1 MPRILILLTLAVAL
15 AAGDAPAPAQ
25 TPAPA
30 PTQTDAVDAFLAK
43 VKEGGKDIATVR
55 VPFVQEKHLAILDE
69 PITSPGAIEISRPL
83 KAVRWE
89 FTGKSVM
96 IFAHGKV
103 RRWGAEGKEESA
115 NDPNLKSFH
124 DQMEAFLDGDWSGL
138 RKAFDVAV
146 DPAGAPTMTLT
157 PHSKDLA
164 KYIQSIRIRFRPDY
178 TAPAEM
184 KLTATGGDETTY
196 VFGEPVVGATLPE
209 ARFAGP

>member
-1 MPRILILLTLAVAL
+1 MRRILILLALAAAI
-15 AAGDAPAPAQ
+15 AAGDAPAQADP
-25 TPAPA
+25 
-30 PTQTDAVDAFLAK
+30 VDGFLAK
-43 VKEGGKDIATVR
+43 VKDGAKDIATVR

-69 PITSPGAIEISRPL
+69 PIRSPGAIEISKPL

-96 IFAHGKV
+96 IFARGKV

-124 DQMEAFLDGDWSGL
+124 DQMQAFLDGDWSGL
-138 RKAFDVAV
+138 RKAFDVAIEPGKPV
-146 DPAGAPTMTLT
+146 MTMT
-157 PHSKDLA
+157 PKSKDLA
-164 KYIQSIRIRFRPDY
+164 KYVQSIRIRFRDDY

-196 VFGEPVVGATLPE
+196 AFGEPEIGAVLPE
-209 ARFAGP
+209 SRFAGP